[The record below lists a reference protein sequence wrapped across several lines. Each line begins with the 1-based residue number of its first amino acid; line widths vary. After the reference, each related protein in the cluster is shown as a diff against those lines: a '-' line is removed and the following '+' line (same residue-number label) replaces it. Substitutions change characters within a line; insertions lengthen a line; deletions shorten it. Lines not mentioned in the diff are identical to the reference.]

1 MVLKLSVNS
10 DTLSGHSGGFGILP
24 WSVLNRSPTIHCFSG
39 FYSRCNISYLE
50 EWLKD
55 KNLQNSLAKETLE
68 PLSQAA
74 WLLQV
79 KKTTDSDA
87 KEIYERCT
95 SLSAV
100 QVTKLAVCVPD
111 LQK

>member
-1 MVLKLSVNS
+1 L
-10 DTLSGHSGGFGILP
+10 
-24 WSVLNRSPTIHCFSG
+24 
-39 FYSRCNISYLE
+39 IS
-50 EWLKD
+50 
-55 KNLQNSLAKETLE
+55 SLAKETLE

-87 KEIYERCT
+87 EEIYERCS

-100 QVTKLAVCVPD
+100 QVTGLPSGSLDLWGQILITDMAFPALASRGCPC
-111 LQK
+111 LY